1 MTSEADNQQK
11 RYNYAEQMQRLSR
24 ALRNN
29 FYLEAVFIEYAI
41 IEDRLE
47 SALRHAGAFNPNKQ
61 KTITAK
67 LNKLEKICEEK
78 SGLAQ
83 KNFSPELLASLRSW
97 KDGRNPLIH
106 ELMKQKLSTEGLKEF
121 ALEGCQLVK
130 TLKSKV
136 GCFNRSIDRRK
147 EHERKGL

>member
-1 MTSEADNQQK
+1 MGRGRGGGTIQVTGREHGRSGTGGGGI
-11 RYNYAEQMQRLSR
+11 
-24 ALRNN
+24 RNPPLARRTCN
-29 FYLEAVFIEYAI
+29 L
-41 IEDRLE
+41 
-47 SALRHAGAFNPNKQ
+47 
-61 KTITAK
+61 
-67 LNKLEKICEEK
+67 
-78 SGLAQ
+78 GLAQ
-83 KNFSPELLASLRSW
+83 RYFSPELLASLRSW

-147 EHERKGL
+147 GREGKGL